1 MEVRTCVGE
10 AIRNGAL
17 VTWYKDVDVPFEST
31 INLVKTKLSYSLV
44 GISAGDVAV
53 LPAANK

>member
-1 MEVRTCVGE
+1 M
-10 AIRNGAL
+10 INGAI
-17 VTWYKDVDVPFEST
+17 YGQ